1 MSKKV
6 QLEGN
11 FGGSK
16 EDVYPATMAEI
27 VYTQDGKNLEEK
39 IKETNAQLS
48 KIKIEKADN
57 VKVDNVQQQVNNLVL
72 GAVGDGNNAEI
83 IQARVDENGS
93 SFSTLK
99 DNLDNIKSAIEYGT
113 EKYHFGG
120 WEQGSISSG
129 GNIDD
134 EVAKRIRI
142 RTKNIVLPVII
153 PVFNNSFI
161 ANILSDYSVEF
172 IFYSDSNFTNM
183 IFTTG
188 WVTEI
193 YNVPKK
199 SEYFRIVAKRNDGET
214 INSYEGNG
222 IISIDYNSKSY
233 LINDEVVTNRTTYS
247 SNKL

>member
-1 MSKKV
+1 
-6 QLEGN
+6 
-11 FGGSK
+11 
-16 EDVYPATMAEI
+16 MAEI

-129 GNIDD
+129 GNY
-134 EVAKRIRI
+134 R
-142 RTKNIVLPVII
+142 
-153 PVFNNSFI
+153 
-161 ANILSDYSVEF
+161 
-172 IFYSDSNFTNM
+172 
-183 IFTTG
+183 
-188 WVTEI
+188 
-193 YNVPKK
+193 
-199 SEYFRIVAKRNDGET
+199 
-214 INSYEGNG
+214 
-222 IISIDYNSKSY
+222 
-233 LINDEVVTNRTTYS
+233 
-247 SNKL
+247 